1 MAITLNQKRNSSFL
15 SSLILFI
22 AISSLLFA
30 FLYIGKKYHQQS
42 KDESENYKFSK
53 EIFEPIPDNELP
65 PPKRKKEREKLIE
78 LSPQEILNRLATQEE

>member
-22 AISSLLFA
+22 AISSLLFT
-30 FLYIGKKYHQQS
+30 FLYLGKKYYQQS
-42 KDESENYKFSK
+42 KDESKDYKFSK

-65 PPKRKKEREKLIE
+65 PPREKKEREKLIE
-78 LSPQEILNRLATQEE
+78 LSHQENLNRLAIQEK

>member
-1 MAITLNQKRNSSFL
+1 MTITLNQKRNSSFL

-22 AISSLLFA
+22 ATLSLLFT
-30 FLYIGKKYHQQS
+30 FFYIGKKHYQQS

-65 PPKRKKEREKLIE
+65 PPKRKKEREKLRKLTPPENIE
-78 LSPQEILNRLATQEE
+78 RLEAQRK